1 MSKQQTSIEELQA
14 NVGKNVGESQWRTV
28 DQQRIDGFAELTEDP
43 QWIHTDPERAAKE
56 SPFGATIAHGFLTLS
71 LMTKLCS
78 ENGVYPE
85 GIVMGVNYGLD
96 KVRFLNPVR
105 AGKRVRA
112 HTEIMSVDRKD
123 ASRFLVK
130 QAVTVEIEGE
140 DTPAVYAEWLCM
152 SIIG

>member
-1 MSKQQTSIEELQA
+1 MALTMVKPEEMENQAGTKLAPGEWFELDQERINTFADCTQDHQFIHIDEVAAAQT
-14 NVGKNVGESQWRTV
+14 
-28 DQQRIDGFAELTEDP
+28 
-43 QWIHTDPERAAKE
+43 
-56 SPFGATIAHGFLTLS
+56 PFGGTIAHGFLTLS
-71 LMTKLCS
+71 LLTKLCA
-78 ENGVYPE
+78 ETGVYPE
-85 GIVMGVNYGLD
+85 GIVMGLNYGLD

-112 HTEIMSVDRKD
+112 HSEILSVDRKD

-140 DTPAVYAEWLCM
+140 EAPAVYAEWLGM

>member
-1 MSKQQTSIEELQA
+1 MKKLTRDDLKALVGHHMGTSDWFSIDQA
-14 NVGKNVGESQWRTV
+14 
-28 DQQRIDGFAELTEDP
+28 RIDQFADVTEDH
-43 QWIHTDPERAAKE
+43 QYIHVDPEAAKVT
-56 SPFGATIAHGFLTLS
+56 PFGTTIAHGFLTLS

-112 HTEIMSVDRKD
+112 RTEIMSVDRKD
-123 ASRFLVK
+123 ANRFLVK

-140 DTPAVYAEWLCM
+140 DTPAVYAEWLGM

>member
-1 MSKQQTSIEELQA
+1 MSLLDTFSSRI
-14 NVGKNVGESQWRTV
+14 GETHASDWFEIDQGRVNAFADVTQDHQFIHV
-28 DQQRIDGFAELTEDP
+28 DP
-43 QWIHTDPERAAKE
+43 VRAARE
-56 SPFGATIAHGFLTLS
+56 TPFGGPIAHGFLTLS

-123 ASRFLVK
+123 ANRFLVK

-140 DTPAVYAEWLCM
+140 DTPAVYAEWLGM

>member
-1 MSKQQTSIEELQA
+1 MAIQILSVDEFMAKAGQKLGTSDWITL
-14 NVGKNVGESQWRTV
+14 
-28 DQQRIDGFAELTEDP
+28 DQERINEFADCTEDH
-43 QWIHTDPERAAKE
+43 QFIHIDQENAAKT
-56 SPFGATIAHGFLTLS
+56 PFGGTIAHGFLTLS
-71 LMTKLCS
+71 LLTKLCS

-123 ASRFLVK
+123 ANRFLVK

-140 DTPAVYAEWLCM
+140 DTPAVYAEWLGM

>member
-1 MSKQQTSIEELQA
+1 MALTMVKPEEMEAQA
-14 NVGKNVGESQWRTV
+14 GTKLPPGDWFEI
-28 DQQRIDGFAELTEDP
+28 DQERINTFADCTEDH
-43 QWIHTDPERAAKE
+43 QFIHIDPERAAKQT
-56 SPFGATIAHGFLTLS
+56 PFGGTIAHGFLTLS

-105 AGKRVRA
+105 AGKKVRA

-123 ASRFLVK
+123 ANRFLVK

-140 DTPAVYAEWLCM
+140 DTPAVYAEWLGM